1 MKTLLI
7 ILPFLCLTTSAQPFK
22 GYLKRNAVSLS
33 CMVLAGGFDGFNEV
47 LDFDYPAFKRAFPN
61 ANDQFWNPD
70 ISWQNKWQDGN
81 PDLGRKF
88 PGSTTIFVWT
98 TDGYHLTRTL
108 NKTCIMAGIAFKIG
122 HKQKWWMYGVDFI
135 SHSIAYSIGFNLS
148 LHVVFKHDW

>member
-70 ISWQNKWQDGN
+70 ISWRNKWKDGN

-88 PGSTTIFVWT
+88 PGSTTILVWT

-108 NKTCIMAGIAFKIG
+108 NKTCIMTGIAFKIG

-135 SHSIAYSIGFNLS
+135 SHSIAYSVGFNLS
-148 LHVVFKHDW
+148 LHVVFGHKF